1 MRNLERTIEPEF
13 PLPISA
19 PRLQWEG
26 SSFETEKLDPDRLS
40 PFGFGMPVAGC
51 FFPSVWLLNTDK
63 DYHPRVSSGAKLLEL
78 RQNLARH
85 FWHVICYFKS
95 AGWRGFGANRSTR
108 SLRHQYSKQKGGS
121 RNMKITSFKPLVFS
135 LVLILPIFAA
145 GGNNSMAA
153 QSVGEYIDDA
163 TVTTAVKAKLVA
175 EKASNFT
182 RISVETNN
190 NIVTLTG
197 EVESKDE
204 KERAEQIAK
213 QVNGV
218 KRVDNKLEIKE
229 RG

>member
-1 MRNLERTIEPEF
+1 
-13 PLPISA
+13 
-19 PRLQWEG
+19 
-26 SSFETEKLDPDRLS
+26 
-40 PFGFGMPVAGC
+40 
-51 FFPSVWLLNTDK
+51 
-63 DYHPRVSSGAKLLEL
+63 
-78 RQNLARH
+78 
-85 FWHVICYFKS
+85 
-95 AGWRGFGANRSTR
+95 
-108 SLRHQYSKQKGGS
+108 
-121 RNMKITSFKPLVFS
+121 MKITSFKPLVFS

-190 NIVTLTG
+190 NVVTLTG